1 MAFFGKKPKEEEVP
15 IKPPMEPP
23 SDIPVDKVIGMRQQG
38 ISNNQI
44 VQTLQRDGYRSDQV
58 FDAMN
63 QADIKGSVGPVQP
76 APFQPSQIENP
87 MQSQPP
93 ISQPQPPPQQTDS
106 KERIEELAE
115 VIIDEKW
122 NELVKDINKMIEWK
136 EKVESRLD
144 AMEQKIT
151 DVSNSI
157 ESLNRTITQRISQYD
172 KNITNVGTDLKAM
185 EQVFSKILPK
195 FTENVNELSR
205 ITSTQKKKK

>member
-1 MAFFGKKPKEEEVP
+1 MVFGFGKKTKEEDVP
-15 IKPPMEPP
+15 IKPSLEPP
-23 SDIPVDKVIGMRQQG
+23 SDIPVDKVIAMRQQG
-38 ISNNQI
+38 ISNSQI
-44 VQTLQRDGYRSDQV
+44 VQTLQKDGYRSDQV

-76 APFQPSQIENP
+76 TPFEPSQIENP
-87 MQSQPP
+87 MPPLQQPQSQ
-93 ISQPQPPPQQTDS
+93 TDT

-136 EKVESRLD
+136 EKIESKTD

-151 DVSNSI
+151 DLANNLD
-157 ESLNRTITQRISQYD
+157 SLNKSILQRVNQYD

-205 ITSTQKKKK
+205 ITQSAKKKKN